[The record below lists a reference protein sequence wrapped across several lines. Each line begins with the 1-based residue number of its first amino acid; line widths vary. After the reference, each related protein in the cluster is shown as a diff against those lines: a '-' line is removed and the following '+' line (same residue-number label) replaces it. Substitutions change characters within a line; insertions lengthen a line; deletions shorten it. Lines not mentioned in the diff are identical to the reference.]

1 MPTWDVT
8 VQFDG
13 PESATDNA
21 AVRFSGTD
29 GTVAQD
35 SGLIINDCSSATF
48 SSTGLAVGG
57 LAVSGLVTTTSDTDG
72 EFVALKLINESDS
85 ANTAGFVSLEFDLE
99 DTAGTA
105 VDAGK
110 IAVKKEA
117 SFTSTAASQD
127 SMMSFQV
134 SQNGTMTERMTISSA
149 GNVEIGGDLLVSGA
163 TTTISST
170 VTTIAD
176 ALTIYS
182 FGTTG
187 CSPSNDSGFIV
198 ERGGLANVGVI
209 WDESADEFAIVG
221 STCEDGT
228 TAGDITITA
237 YGNLHALGATLG
249 GDLTVSGGDIT
260 LGSSLILSGGDT
272 TSLNL
277 IDAIDATTETTLESA
292 LDSLTNLVA
301 VGALAAGS
309 ITACFGAIDNG
320 ASNITSGGIW
330 SVDIDS
336 ASTINASG
344 GGIGAA
350 GSLTLGVG
358 ADAGL
363 YVKCDDL
370 YIENKTSN
378 NDLVFRINDGGTFTE
393 VARIVGTVSAM
404 RFAEI
409 STPAQPS
416 GGAGGYLYAKCDG
429 KPYWR
434 SNEIAEVALDSAGG
448 GGVPNP
454 FFFA

>member
-29 GTVAQD
+29 GIVAQD

-85 ANTAGFVSLEFDLE
+85 ACPLGFVSLEFDLE

-149 GNVEIGGDLLVSGA
+149 GNVVIGGDLTVSGA

-209 WDESADEFAIVG
+209 WDESADEIAFIG

-228 TAGDITITA
+228 TTGNITITA
-237 YGNLHALGATLG
+237 YADIHALGAEIDGVLNVDGSIAFDGTTAALNG
-249 GDLTVSGGDIT
+249 TGAIT
-260 LGSSLILSGGDT
+260 LTSTSASACGIYLQTNGGASETLKIHANQGTGAASIDILSDDGGITLNAADGKAITLNGATVFNEVDTITYNATDTVVDTTKGNKFKITFGAGNIQDLYLHPPAGPANIMLSLIQD
-272 TSLNL
+272 
-277 IDAIDATTETTLESA
+277 
-292 LDSLTNLVA
+292 
-301 VGALAAGS
+301 
-309 ITACFGAIDNG
+309 
-320 ASNITSGGIW
+320 
-330 SVDIDS
+330 
-336 ASTINASG
+336 ASG
-344 GGIGAA
+344 GSREVTNWYKNG
-350 GSLTLGVG
+350 GSVG
-358 ADAGL
+358 SPSGTDKVHFA
-363 YVKCDDL
+363 
-370 YIENKTSN
+370 
-378 NDLVFRINDGGTFTE
+378 GGTKPTLTTAVNSVDVF
-393 VARIVGTVSAM
+393 ALYYDGTNWHGTS
-404 RFAEI
+404 I
-409 STPAQPS
+409 
-416 GGAGGYLYAKCDG
+416 
-429 KPYWR
+429 
-434 SNEIAEVALDSAGG
+434 LDSKAYS
-448 GGVPNP
+448 
-454 FFFA
+454 